1 LVARSSAPQPPA
13 ETSVIEPVAH
23 QCASSNNGLARRVR
37 KAAVTSASGG
47 TNDAEVRVWHQAF
60 TYNQKTLDRIIG
72 SDRKSIEFLA
82 WMAR

>member
-1 LVARSSAPQPPA
+1 LFARPSAPQPPA
-13 ETSVIEPVAH
+13 ERASSNPSRINA
-23 QCASSNNGLARRVR
+23 ASSNNGLARRVR
-37 KAAVTSASGG
+37 KAAATSASGG

-60 TYNQKTLDRIIG
+60 TQKTLDRIFG